1 MSHLHLRQVQVL
13 RGTNEVSDEAISN
26 TTRGLLRREERPP
39 RNDIGIYDI
48 AIIGAGAVGSAIARE
63 LSRYDIN
70 IVLLESNSDVG
81 MGTSKANTAIW
92 HTGYDTTPGSLESAL
107 LKRSYPLMEEFM
119 QEVGSPFERIGGL
132 LIAWNEEQLNTL
144 PNLLEKANQ
153 NGDMDCYLIDKEE
166 LYQREPHLG
175 EGALGGMFVPG
186 EGILCTFTIPLA
198 CATQA
203 VVNGVELRLGF
214 RVGGVSAQ
222 KAEDSE
228 GRRQKSNQLSVDSE
242 QSPSPQPS
250 TLKGTR
256 PEGRGG
262 VYAILSKDETVYAR
276 WVINAAGLFSDEIN
290 KYFGHENFKVT
301 PRRGELIVY
310 DKLARRLV
318 NHVLLPVPTAT
329 TKGVLVSP
337 TIYGNVLLGPTAEDL
352 HDKSATNTSANG
364 LQMLLEKGK
373 VILPELMNEEVT
385 ATYAGLRAAT
395 EHSDYQISLHA
406 DQRYICIGGIRSTG
420 ISGCLGI
427 AEYVSELLKE
437 GGVELKRKK
446 DFKKI
451 KMPNIGEAF
460 TRPYQSAEM
469 IAENPDYGK
478 IVCHCERVT
487 LGDLND
493 AMNSEVPAR
502 SMDALRRR
510 TRAMQGRC
518 QGFNCYA
525 SLLMSLR
532 ANDSE
537 RSNPL
542 DDKERTITSALRL
555 RRQQTAAPLSAT
567 DVLIVGAGPTGLA
580 AALELKRFGVND
592 VLVVERESE
601 AGGIPRLCGHTGF
614 GLRDFHWVMTGP
626 SYARKYR
633 EMAERA
639 GIKIWTNTT
648 ITALTPSPSPKGRG
662 GLVALNFT
670 SPNGVGT
677 IEAKSVLLA
686 TGARERPR
694 SARLIPGTRPQGVFT
709 TGSLQRFVYEHHL
722 PVGKRAVIV
731 GAEIV
736 SLSVVLTLMHAGV
749 KVLNMITELPRHQL
763 YMPIFLPAKILY
775 ADVLA
780 RAKVLTDARLTNI
793 FGRERVEGIEV
804 RQFGKLSYIE
814 CDTVVFT
821 GDWIPENELA
831 RRGEVET
838 LKPSLGPQVDSL
850 FRTSQVGV
858 FAAGNLLRGVETA
871 DWAALEGRGAAR
883 SIARFLENAQWS
895 ASRLGVR
902 VEAPLEWICPNVITE
917 SVPDAFRFQSK
928 EFRNHVKL
936 EIHQG
941 ERLIHAEHFSRL
953 IANAPMNLTSKWASQ
968 VNRSG
973 EAVRIVVHGK

>member
-1 MSHLHLRQVQVL
+1 MK
-13 RGTNEVSDEAISN
+13 N
-26 TTRGLLRREERPP
+26 TF
-39 RNDIGIYDI
+39 DI

-70 IVLLESNSDVG
+70 VMLLESNSDVG

-92 HTGYDTTPGSLESAL
+92 HTGYDAMPGSLEAAL
-107 LKRSYPLMEEFM
+107 LKRSYPLMEKFM
-119 QEVGSPFERIGGL
+119 QEVGSPFERIGGF
-132 LIAWNEEQLNTL
+132 LIAWDEEQLHTL
-144 PNLLEKANQ
+144 PKLLEKAMQ
-153 NGDMDCYLIDKEE
+153 NGDTDCYLIDKDEV
-166 LYQREPHLG
+166 YRREPHLG
-175 EGALGGMFVPG
+175 EGALGAMVVPR

-203 VVNGVELRLGF
+203 VVNGV
-214 RVGGVSAQ
+214 
-222 KAEDSE
+222 
-228 GRRQKSNQLSVDSE
+228 
-242 QSPSPQPS
+242 
-250 TLKGTR
+250 TLKLNFQVKSIQSREDGYIISSEEEDVR
-256 PEGRGG
+256 
-262 VYAILSKDETVYAR
+262 AR

-290 KYFGHENFKVT
+290 KYFGRENFKVT
-301 PRRGELIVY
+301 PRRGELIIF

-352 HDKSATNTSANG
+352 HDKSATNTSPNG
-364 LQMLLEKGK
+364 LQSLLNQGRK
-373 VILPELMNEEVT
+373 ILPELLEEEVT
-385 ATYAGLRAAT
+385 AAYAGLRAAT
-395 EHSDYQISLHA
+395 EHSDYQIALHA
-406 DQRYICIGGIRSTG
+406 EQRYICAGGIRSTG

-427 AEYVSELLKE
+427 AEYVAELLRE

-446 DFKKI
+446 DFKTI
-451 KMPNIGEAF
+451 RIPNIGEAF

-469 IAENPDYGK
+469 VAENSDYGK
-478 IVCHCERVT
+478 IICHCERVT
-487 LGDLND
+487 VGELND
-493 AMNSEVPAR
+493 AMNSELPAR
-502 SMDALRRR
+502 SLDALRRR

-518 QGFNCYA
+518 QGFNCHA
-525 SLLMSLR
+525 SLNVIL
-532 ANDSE
+532 SE
-537 RSNPL
+537 RS
-542 DDKERTITSALRL
+542 ERRISLATDETLRSQSALSQSDMKR
-555 RRQQTAAPLSAT
+555 AE
-567 DVLIVGAGPTGLA
+567 VLIIGAGPAGLS
-580 AALELKRFGVND
+580 AALELKKLGVSD
-592 VLVVERESE
+592 VLVVDRESE

-614 GLRDFHWVMTGP
+614 GLRDLHRVMTGP
-626 SYARKYR
+626 SYARRYR

-639 GIKIWTNTT
+639 GIKIYASTT
-648 ITALTPSPSPKGRG
+648 ITGWDDSKSRKSPKTPEVFYTSSNGLGR
-662 GLVALNFT
+662 
-670 SPNGVGT
+670 
-677 IEAKSVLLA
+677 IEAKSILLA
-686 TGARERPR
+686 TGVRERPR

-736 SLSVVLTLMHAGV
+736 SLSVVLTLIHAGV

-775 ADVLA
+775 ADIFA
-780 RAKVLTDARLTNI
+780 RAKILTNARVVNI
-793 FGRERVEGIEV
+793 LGKERVEGLEIRRFDTLSAADLET
-804 RQFGKLSYIE
+804 GKTEIIE
-814 CDTVVFT
+814 CDTVIFT

-831 RRGEVET
+831 RTGEVET

-871 DWAALEGRGAAR
+871 DWAALEGRSAAR

-895 ASRLGVR
+895 ASRLEVR

-953 IANAPMNLTSKWASQ
+953 IANAPMNLTSRWTSQ

-973 EAVRIVVHGK
+973 KAVRIVVHGK